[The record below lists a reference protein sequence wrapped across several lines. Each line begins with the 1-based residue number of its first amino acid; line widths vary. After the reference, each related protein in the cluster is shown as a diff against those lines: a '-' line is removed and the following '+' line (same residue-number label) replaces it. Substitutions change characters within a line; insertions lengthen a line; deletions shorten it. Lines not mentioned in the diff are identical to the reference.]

1 MKDEM
6 YDRIIELCKEYK
18 TTKPNG
24 MYEDI
29 SKIIFQEYDWIADPE
44 EIRQKSRNYRKQN
57 ELDEN
62 FNPINKGKVET
73 IIKGD
78 GSQEHTKIIRATED
92 QIKDAKYLLEQHGYK
107 PGEWELVNAKSSIWD
122 AQKKGG
128 GKVEMYSSKITVKP
142 KNEPLD
148 LDYIR
153 EFFKEEAKRI
163 RKPTLKPVNYTG
175 GDKML
180 EIALFDAH
188 FGKLAWHGETGEDYD
203 HKIAT
208 ERFLCAISDFI
219 NRAKKFQIEK
229 ILAPIGQDLLQY
241 DNAEQKTDKGTPQDT
256 DMRPKKMYTSCYEM
270 MLEAVLLLREV
281 APVHIVYSPGNHD
294 PLLSYFITHAL
305 AQYFHKDASVQV
317 DIDPSPRKYVEYGK
331 CLIGYSH
338 GDDDA
343 KQIPKLMQIEAP
355 EAWGRTMWREW
366 HMGHLHKEGLYVDED
381 SGLIMRRISAIT
393 GTDKWHSQ
401 KGFVGTVKKAQAF
414 VWDREYGLMDI
425 LNSPII
431 VPRKNL
437 IVA

>member
-142 KNEPLD
+142 KKEQLDFDDIKDFLRNE
-148 LDYIR
+148 
-153 EFFKEEAKRI
+153 FKNIKI
-163 RKPTLKPVNYTG
+163 PTVKPINYAG
-175 GDKML
+175 GDKLL
-180 EIALFDAH
+180 EIAILDIH
-188 FGKLAWHGETGEDYD
+188 YNKLAWHGETGEDYD
-203 HKIAT
+203 HKIAK
-208 ERFLCAISDFI
+208 ERFLDAVFDFI
-219 NRAKKFQIEK
+219 NRTKKFDIEK
-229 ILAPIGQDLLQY
+229 ILLPFGQDLFNY
-241 DNAEQKTDKGTPQDT
+241 DAPDQKTEKGTLQDT
-256 DMRPKKMYTSCYEM
+256 DMRPTKMFCDCCLM
-270 MLEAVLLLREV
+270 FAEAILTLSQI
-281 APVHIVYSPGNHD
+281 APVQVVEVPGNHD
-294 PLLSYFITHAL
+294 PFMSAIAAFTLGQRFYDSPKI
-305 AQYFHKDASVQV
+305 SV
-317 DIDPSPRKYVEYGK
+317 DIDPMPRKYVEYGK

-338 GDDDA
+338 GDDDV
-343 KQIPKLMQIEAP
+343 KQLPELMQTEAP
-355 EAWGRTMWREW
+355 EAWGRTLWREW
-366 HMGHLHKEGLYVDED
+366 HLGHLHTEEMFIKEK
-381 SGLIMRRISAIT
+381 SGLITRRISAIT
-393 GTDKWHSQ
+393 GTDRWHSK

-414 VWDREYGLMDI
+414 VWDREYGLTDI

-431 VPRKNL
+431 VPGKNL
-437 IVA
+437 ITM